1 MSEFILPN
9 KFDFLIEEITNKQ
22 TETQS
27 TVTQAAVLKQQN
39 KT

>member
-1 MSEFILPN
+1 MSVFVLTKNLI
-9 KFDFLIEEITNKQ
+9 FLIEEITNKQ